1 MCDLNREFELQIW
14 KESIEFGKVN
24 IGSLSFSNTSVD
36 NKEIINKELKEVYS
50 QNLRDIRITVDV
62 NPNNMI

>member
-36 NKEIINKELKEVYS
+36 NKEIINKGE
-50 QNLRDIRITVDV
+50 I
-62 NPNNMI
+62 NNAFVGGFIKRTTDSSK